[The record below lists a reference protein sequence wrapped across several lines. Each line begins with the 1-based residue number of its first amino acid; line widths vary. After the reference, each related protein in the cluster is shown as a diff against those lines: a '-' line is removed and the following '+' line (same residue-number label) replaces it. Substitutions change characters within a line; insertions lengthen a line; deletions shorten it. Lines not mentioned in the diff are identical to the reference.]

1 MLLQECEKLDERWA
15 AKCGCRMPVKGEA
28 SMYTIEIVKY
38 KEGDRGEHAGDLGT
52 PSQVQ
57 AALATALA

>member
-1 MLLQECEKLDERWA
+1 
-15 AKCGCRMPVKGEA
+15 
-28 SMYTIEIVKY
+28 MYTIEIVKY